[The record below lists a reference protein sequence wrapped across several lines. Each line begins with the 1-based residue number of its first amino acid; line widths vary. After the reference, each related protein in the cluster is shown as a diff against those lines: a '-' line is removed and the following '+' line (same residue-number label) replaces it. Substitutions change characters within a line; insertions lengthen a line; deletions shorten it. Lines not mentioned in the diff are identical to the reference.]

1 MSPHPTTFASGFTLI
16 EIVCVLV
23 LLGILSAVALP
34 KYFDLQAEAQEKAC
48 AQNRSVV
55 LSSLNGEFATMA
67 LNGDSLA
74 TIDQSWADGK
84 IAAMEASGQKLC
96 PGEGIISARPNF
108 GTETYS
114 FDVWCSVHHPDTGGS
129 ANSDV
134 STNNKNISATNAK
147 LFLDWLLDVFKQP
160 TDVPVETPWGTG
172 EKADLATFFYRN
184 GIDTEVD
191 SDATMST
198 TYMASFVEKALQA
211 DGIDTSS
218 IIWKLSKEDW
228 RKGANSGTLV
238 VTVADRSDV
247 TEENVGKA
255 INATQYRVKVT
266 YQADGTLVFGK
277 PETNETASVTLG
289 MNTAKNYYK
298 LLP

>member
-1 MSPHPTTFASGFTLI
+1 MSAHPTTFASGFTLL
-16 EIVCVLV
+16 EIVCVLA

-34 KYFDLQAEAQEKAC
+34 KYFDLQVEAQEKAC
-48 AQNRSVV
+48 AQNRTVV
-55 LSSLNGEFATMA
+55 LSSLDGEFVTTV

-74 TIDQSWADGK
+74 TIDQSWVDEK

-96 PGEGIISARPNF
+96 PGEGIISARMKVGN
-108 GTETYS
+108 ETYS
-114 FDVWCSVHHPDTGGS
+114 FDVWCSVHHPDTGENADAGE
-129 ANSDV
+129 
-134 STNNKNISATNAK
+134 STNKNISAKNAK
-147 LFLDWLLDVFKQP
+147 PFLDWVLEVFKQP
-160 TDVPVETPWGTG
+160 TNVPAETPWGTG
-172 EKADLATFFYRN
+172 EKADLATFFYNN

-191 SDATMST
+191 SDATMSAS
-198 TYMASFVEKALQA
+198 YMASFVEKALQA
-211 DGIDTSS
+211 DGIDTSN

-238 VTVADRSDV
+238 ISVADRSDV

-255 INATQYRVKVT
+255 IQATQYRVKVT
-266 YQADGTLVFGK
+266 YQADGTPIFGK

-289 MNTAKNYYK
+289 KNTANTYYK